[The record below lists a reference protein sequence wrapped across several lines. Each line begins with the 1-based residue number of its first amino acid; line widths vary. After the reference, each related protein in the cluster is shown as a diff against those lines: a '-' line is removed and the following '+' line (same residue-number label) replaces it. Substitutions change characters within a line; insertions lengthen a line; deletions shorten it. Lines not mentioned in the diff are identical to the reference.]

1 MNLTNKLFSL
11 LGFAEPVNLSRF
23 NGNNL
28 LPESMVVISLAS
40 GLSKVIESSLSHL
53 SISQLKLNDSTL
65 THSSGA
71 MVIDATNYQS
81 QASFK
86 LLYENVKDKLKLLS
100 KNARIVIIGDCINT
114 EMSAEQCA
122 FSQGLTGFSKSLAK
136 EVGRKGTTVNL
147 LLLEPQLTH
156 ELDGPLQFFLST
168 KSTFVSGQVI
178 TVKYCEQHQCDNFE
192 RLPQEKIQKLALVTG
207 ASQGIG
213 ASIAQTLAR
222 DNYKVV
228 GLDIEQAQ
236 EQLAAQMMKIGGDCI
251 TLDISVENA
260 GQVITDYLTKK
271 QSNNKN
277 MGFDLVVHN
286 AGITRDKTLAKMP
299 EHWWTSTLDIN
310 LLSVIRVNDYLL
322 SHQGIN
328 TNGRIVCMS
337 SMNGIA
343 GQVGQTNYATSKA
356 GLIGY
361 VKHLSQELVS
371 NSITINAVAPGF
383 IETKMTEQ
391 IPFVTREMGRRMN
404 ALGQGGQVEDVA
416 EVVAFFAQPQ
426 SYSVTGQTLRVCGL
440 NFIGA

>member
-1 MNLTNKLFSL
+1 MNLTNKVFSL

-23 NGNNL
+23 NGDNL
-28 LPESMVVISLAS
+28 LPEATIVISLESELA
-40 GLSKVIESSLSHL
+40 KVIETSLNHL
-53 SISQLKLNDSTL
+53 PINQLKVN
-65 THSSGA
+65 HSIGNHSIGA
-71 MVIDATNYQS
+71 MVIDATGYQS
-81 QASFK
+81 QTSFK
-86 LLYENVKDKLKLLS
+86 LLYQNVKNSLKLLN
-100 KNARIVIIGDCINT
+100 KNARIVIVGDVIT
-114 EMSAEQCA
+114 AKMSPEQCA
-122 FSQGLTGFSKSLAK
+122 FSQSLTGFSKSLAK

-147 LLLEPQLTH
+147 LLLEPQLTS
-156 ELDGPLQFFLST
+156 ELDGALQFFLST
-168 KSTFVSGQVI
+168 KSTFVSGQSI
-178 TVKYCEQHQCDNFE
+178 TVKQCSDTKVLSDN
-192 RLPQEKIQKLALVTG
+192 KAKKLALVTG

-236 EQLAAQMMKIGGDCI
+236 EKLAAEMAKIDGDCI
-251 TLDISVENA
+251 TLDISAENA
-260 GQVITDYLTKK
+260 GQVITEYLKK
-271 QSNNKN
+271 YQEENQSA
-277 MGFDLVVHN
+277 GFDLVVHN
-286 AGITRDKTLAKMP
+286 AGITRDKMLTNMP

-322 SHQGIN
+322 AHQGIN
-328 TNGRIVCMS
+328 ANGRIVCMS

-343 GQVGQTNYATSKA
+343 GQAGQTNYATSKA

-361 VKHLSQELVS
+361 VKHLSQALAS
-371 NSITINAVAPGF
+371 KDITINAVAPGF

-416 EVVAFFAQPQ
+416 EAVAFFAQPQ